1 MKDTLHRRAGFA
13 ALLTLCLC
21 LQLLLTPGAYDPMA
35 IGGTDSGVAPLAVG
49 SPIHE
54 TEPNDTYS
62 SATRTYDD
70 YISYGTIRTNTD
82 EDWWRI
88 AFNESGKAN
97 FWLGDIPSGCN
108 YDLEVYEPNGITRI
122 AVSSNQGNTPEL
134 IRMNVTAG
142 KTYHV
147 RIFSKSGYSASRYCL
162 RIKNYPTIPANA
174 IGVYVTDTD
183 GQPIRNAV
191 VYIYAQRSRANV
203 DMYPD
208 GPFYTNAYGFVR
220 HTGLV
225 AGARYAINVVADGYA
240 AKSYSAY
247 VTPSTEYV
255 TIALA
260 RRNTAM
266 LNDPLTGFDASNI
279 WGHSGSCAETCAC
292 KVDCTRI
299 CPQKYMN
306 VRIPQNF
313 GWRYGT
319 DSRIEFHQALDI
331 SAKSTDI
338 VYSIFD
344 KNAKVIQRANFS
356 GCGNT
361 VQIQCN
367 SLYVTYMHLTSYL
380 VDANATIEP
389 HQKIGYAG
397 NTGMV
402 GGAVHVHISISTDT
416 PMWVPRNNDPN
427 DSNVIN
433 WDSSQIGAFLDP
445 LDYIS

>member
-1 MKDTLHRRAGFA
+1 MKGTLKRKAGLA

-21 LQLLLTPGAYDPMA
+21 LQLLLTSGAYDPMA

-49 SPIHE
+49 SPINE
-54 TEPNDTYS
+54 AEPNDTYS
-62 SATRTYDD
+62 NATRTYDD
-70 YISYGTIRTNTD
+70 YINYGAIRTNTD
-82 EDWWRI
+82 VDWWRI
-88 AFNESGKAN
+88 SFTQSGKAN

-122 AVSSNQGNTPEL
+122 AVSSNQGNTAEL
-134 IRMNVTAG
+134 IRMNVIAG
-142 KTYHV
+142 KMYHI
-147 RIFSKSGYSASRYCL
+147 RIFAKSGCGASKYCL

-174 IGVYVTDTD
+174 IGVYVTDTA

-208 GPFYTNAYGFVR
+208 GPFYTDAYGFVR

-225 AGARYAINVVADGYA
+225 AGARYAVNVVANDYA

-266 LNDPLTGFDASNI
+266 LNDPLSGFDASKI
-279 WGHSGSCAETCAC
+279 WGHSSSCTEAC
-292 KVDCTRI
+292 KAACTRI
-299 CPQKYMN
+299 CPQKYMD
-306 VRIPQNF
+306 VTIPQNF
-313 GWRYGT
+313 GWRYDT

-331 SAKSTDI
+331 TAAIGTP
-338 VYSIFD
+338 VYNVF
-344 KNAKVIQRANFS
+344 KGNATVTRSKWINGA
-356 GCGNT
+356 GNT
-361 VQIQCN
+361 VQLKADG
-367 SLYVTYMHLTSYL
+367 LYATYMHLDTFIVSK
-380 VDANATIEP
+380 DSTIS
-389 HQKIGYAG
+389 
-397 NTGMV
+397 
-402 GGAVHVHISISTDT
+402 GGAQVGTAGKTGTSASHLHISFSTNDQIA
-416 PMWVPRNNDPN
+416 VSKSNDPN

-445 LDYIS
+445 LNYIG

>member
-1 MKDTLHRRAGFA
+1 MKGTLKRRAGLA

-21 LQLLLTPGAYDPMA
+21 LQLLLTSGAYDPA
-35 IGGTDSGVAPLAVG
+35 TTIDGTDADIAPQAVG
-49 SPIHE
+49 TPINE
-54 TEPNDTYS
+54 VEPNDTYNK
-62 SATRTYDD
+62 ATPTDNDR
-70 YISYGTIRTNTD
+70 INFGAIHTNTD
-82 EDWWRI
+82 VDWWRI
-88 AFNESGKAN
+88 SFTQSGKAN
-97 FWLGDIPSGCN
+97 FWLGNIPAGCN

-122 AVSSNQGNTPEL
+122 AVSSNQGNTAEL
-134 IRMNVTAG
+134 IRMNVIAG
-142 KTYHV
+142 KMYYI
-147 RIFSKSGYSASRYCL
+147 RIFAKSGCSASKYCL

-174 IGVYVTDTD
+174 IGVYVTDTN
-183 GQPIRNAV
+183 GQPIENAV
-191 VYIYAQRSRANV
+191 VYIYPQRSRVGVN
-203 DMYPD
+203 MFPD
-208 GPFYTNAYGFVR
+208 GPFYTDAYGFVQ

-225 AGARYAINVVADGYA
+225 AGARYAINVIANDYA

-266 LNDPLTGFDASNI
+266 LNDPLSGFDASNI

-313 GWRYGT
+313 GWRYDT

-331 SAKSTDI
+331 TAAIGTP
-338 VYSIFD
+338 VYNVF
-344 KNAKVIQRANFS
+344 KGNATVTTSKWINGA
-356 GCGNT
+356 GNT
-361 VQIQCN
+361 VQLKADG
-367 SLYVTYMHLTSYL
+367 LYATYMHLDTFIVSK
-380 VDANATIEP
+380 DSTIS
-389 HQKIGYAG
+389 
-397 NTGMV
+397 
-402 GGAVHVHISISTDT
+402 GGAQVGTAGKTGTSASHLHISFSTNDQIA
-416 PMWVPRNNDPN
+416 VSKSNDPN

-445 LDYIS
+445 LNYIG

>member
-225 AGARYAINVVADGYA
+225 AGARYAINVIANDYA

-266 LNDPLTGFDASNI
+266 LNDPLSGFDASNI

-331 SAKSTDI
+331 SATI
-338 VYSIFD
+338 NENVYSIFN
-344 KNAKVIQRANFS
+344 NAADVTESRFISDCGETIQL
-356 GCGNT
+356 
-361 VQIQCN
+361 QCN
-367 SLYVTYMHLTSYL
+367 NLFATYMHLSNRSVSPNSTVSSGG
-380 VDANATIEP
+380 
-389 HQKIGYAG
+389 KIGEAG
-397 NTGMV
+397 KTETS
-402 GGAVHVHISISTDT
+402 AVHVHLSISTDSK
-416 PMWVPRNNDPN
+416 MWVDRSVSPS
-427 DSNVIN
+427 DSNILL
-433 WDSSQIGAFLDP
+433 WDANQVSKFLDP
-445 LDYIS
+445 LSYIS

>member
-225 AGARYAINVVADGYA
+225 AGARYAINVIANDYA

-266 LNDPLTGFDASNI
+266 LNDPLSGFDASNI

-331 SAKSTDI
+331 SAAIGTPVYNVFKNSTDVTI
-338 VYSIFD
+338 SKWID
-344 KNAKVIQRANFS
+344 GA
-356 GCGNT
+356 GNT
-361 VQIQCN
+361 VQLEVDG
-367 SLYVTYMHLTSYL
+367 LYATYMHL
-380 VDANATIEP
+380 NASIVSKGTMISGGVQIGTAGKTGTGAP
-389 HQKIGYAG
+389 HL
-397 NTGMV
+397 
-402 GGAVHVHISISTDT
+402 HISFST
-416 PMWVPRNNDPN
+416 NDRIAVSRSN
-427 DSNVIN
+427 DASDSNVIN
-433 WDSSQIGAFLDP
+433 WDASQIEAFLDP
-445 LDYIS
+445 LNYIS

>member
-1 MKDTLHRRAGFA
+1 MMKNTLQHRAGFA
-13 ALLTLCLC
+13 ALLTLCFC

-62 SATRTYDD
+62 NATRTYDD
-70 YISYGTIRTNTD
+70 YINYGAIRTNTD
-82 EDWWRI
+82 VDWWRI
-88 AFNESGKAN
+88 SFTQSGKAN

-122 AVSSNQGNTPEL
+122 AVSSNQGNTAEL

-142 KTYHV
+142 KMYHI
-147 RIFSKSGYSASRYCL
+147 RIFAKSGCGASKYCL

-174 IGVYVTDTD
+174 IGVYVTDTA

-208 GPFYTNAYGFVR
+208 GPFYTDAYGFVR

-225 AGARYAINVVADGYA
+225 AGARYAVNVVANDYA

-260 RRNTAM
+260 RRNTTM
-266 LNDPLTGFDASNI
+266 LNDPLSGFDASKI
-279 WGHSGSCAETCAC
+279 WGHSSSCTEAC
-292 KVDCTRI
+292 KATCTRI
-299 CPQKYMN
+299 CPQKYMD
-306 VRIPQNF
+306 VTIPQNF
-313 GWRYGT
+313 GWRYAT

-331 SAKSTDI
+331 TAKSTDI

-344 KNAKVIQRANFS
+344 KSAKVTQRAEFS

-361 VQIQCN
+361 VQIQCG
-367 SLYVTYMHLTSYL
+367 SLYATYMHLTSYL
-380 VDANATIEP
+380 VNDGATIEP

-397 NTGMV
+397 NTGTN
-402 GGAVHVHISISTDT
+402 GGAVHVHVSVSTDT
-416 PMWVPRNNDPN
+416 PMWVSRSNDPN
-427 DSNVIN
+427 DANVVN

-445 LDYIS
+445 LNYIS

>member
-225 AGARYAINVVADGYA
+225 AGARYAINVIANDYA

-266 LNDPLTGFDASNI
+266 LNDPLSGFDASNI

-389 HQKIGYAG
+389 HQKNWLCREHWHGWRSCPCAYFNKHGYAH
-397 NTGMV
+397 V
-402 GGAVHVHISISTDT
+402 GS
-416 PMWVPRNNDPN
+416 P
-427 DSNVIN
+427 
-433 WDSSQIGAFLDP
+433 
-445 LDYIS
+445 

>member
-1 MKDTLHRRAGFA
+1 MMKNTLHRRAGLT
-13 ALLTLCLC
+13 ALLSLCFC
-21 LQLLLTPGAYDPMA
+21 LQLLLTPGAYDSMT
-35 IGGTDSGVAPLAVG
+35 IGGTDSGVSPLAVG
-49 SPIHE
+49 SPIQE
-54 TEPNDTYS
+54 NEPNDTYS
-62 SATRTYDD
+62 NATRTYDD
-70 YISYGTIRTNTD
+70 YINYGAIRTNTD

-88 AFNESGKAN
+88 IFNESGKAN
-97 FWLGDIPSGCN
+97 FWLGDIPPGCN
-108 YDLEVYEPNGITRI
+108 YDLEVYEPNGTTRI
-122 AVSSNQGNTPEL
+122 AVSANLGNTAEL

-142 KTYHV
+142 KMYHI
-147 RIFSKSGYSASRYCL
+147 RIFSKSGCSTSKYCL
-162 RIKNYPTIPANA
+162 RIKNYPAIPANA
-174 IGVYVTDTD
+174 IGVYVTDTA

-313 GWRYGT
+313 GWRYDT

-331 SAKSTDI
+331 SAAIGTP
-338 VYSIFD
+338 VYNVFKNDALVKVSRSIT
-344 KNAKVIQRANFS
+344 

-361 VQIQCN
+361 IQLEYN
-367 SLYVTYMHLTSYL
+367 DLYVTYMHLNTRDVNPNETVSNGGQIGTAGKTGT
-380 VDANATIEP
+380 DAP
-389 HQKIGYAG
+389 HL
-397 NTGMV
+397 
-402 GGAVHVHISISTDT
+402 HISFSTNNK
-416 PMWVPRNNDPN
+416 VAVSRSNDPT

-433 WDSSQIGAFLDP
+433 WDASQIDAFLDP
-445 LDYIS
+445 LDYIG

>member
-1 MKDTLHRRAGFA
+1 MKNTLQHRAGFA
-13 ALLTLCLC
+13 ALLTLCFC

-62 SATRTYDD
+62 NATRTYDD
-70 YISYGTIRTNTD
+70 YINYGAIRTNTD
-82 EDWWRI
+82 VDWWRI
-88 AFNESGKAN
+88 SFTQSGKAN
-97 FWLGDIPSGCN
+97 FWLGNIPAGCN

-122 AVSSNQGNTPEL
+122 AVSSNQGNTAEL

-142 KTYHV
+142 KMYHI
-147 RIFSKSGYSASRYCL
+147 RIFAKSGCGASKYCL

-208 GPFYTNAYGFVR
+208 GPFYTDAYGFVR

-225 AGARYAINVVADGYA
+225 AGARYAVNVVANDYA

-260 RRNTAM
+260 RRNTTM
-266 LNDPLTGFDASNI
+266 LNDPLSGFDASKI
-279 WGHSGSCAETCAC
+279 WGHSSSCTEAC
-292 KVDCTRI
+292 KATCTRI
-299 CPQKYMN
+299 CPQKYMD
-306 VRIPQNF
+306 VTIPQNF
-313 GWRYGT
+313 GWRYDV

-331 SAKSTDI
+331 TAAIGTP
-338 VYSIFD
+338 VYNVF
-344 KNAKVIQRANFS
+344 KNDTEVTISRWLDGA
-356 GCGNT
+356 GNT
-361 VQIQCN
+361 VQLEVDG
-367 SLYVTYMHLTSYL
+367 LYATYMHLNTSI
-380 VDANATIEP
+380 VSKNSIISGGTQVGTAGKTETSAP
-389 HQKIGYAG
+389 HL
-397 NTGMV
+397 
-402 GGAVHVHISISTDT
+402 HISFSTNDRIS
-416 PMWVPRNNDPN
+416 VQKSNDPN
-427 DSNVIN
+427 DSNIIN

-445 LDYIS
+445 LDYIG

>member
-1 MKDTLHRRAGFA
+1 MMKNTLQYRAGFA
-13 ALLTLCLC
+13 ALLTLCFC

-62 SATRTYDD
+62 NATRTYDD
-70 YISYGTIRTNTD
+70 YINYGAIRTNTD
-82 EDWWRI
+82 VDWWRI
-88 AFNESGKAN
+88 SFTQSGKAN
-97 FWLGDIPSGCN
+97 FWLGNIPAGCN

-122 AVSSNQGNTPEL
+122 AVSSNQGNTAEL

-142 KTYHV
+142 KMYHI
-147 RIFSKSGYSASRYCL
+147 RIFAKSGCGASKYCL

-174 IGVYVTDTD
+174 IGVYVTDTA

-208 GPFYTNAYGFVR
+208 GPFYTDAYGFVQ

-225 AGARYAINVVADGYA
+225 AGARYAINVMANDYA

-260 RRNTAM
+260 RRNTTM
-266 LNDPLTGFDASNI
+266 LNDPLSGFDASKI
-279 WGHSGSCAETCAC
+279 WGHSSSCTEAC
-292 KVDCTRI
+292 KAACTRI
-299 CPQKYMN
+299 CPQKYMD
-306 VRIPQNF
+306 VTIPQNF

-331 SAKSTDI
+331 TAAIGTPVYNVFKDDTYVSISQWMDYAGNVVQLKNNDI
-338 VYSIFD
+338 
-344 KNAKVIQRANFS
+344 
-356 GCGNT
+356 
-361 VQIQCN
+361 
-367 SLYVTYMHLTSYL
+367 YVTYMHLNECTVASES
-380 VDANATIEP
+380 TIAGGA
-389 HQKIGYAG
+389 KIGTAG
-397 NTGMV
+397 KTETV
-402 GGAVHVHISISTDT
+402 SPHLHISFSKTSK
-416 PMWVPRNNDPN
+416 VAVSKSKDPN
-427 DSNVIN
+427 DSNVVN
-433 WDSSQIGAFLDP
+433 WDASQIDAFIDP
-445 LDYIS
+445 LNYIS